1 MRVKEAM
8 PRGVSKKV
16 AATLPEQSISGA
28 PFSDRDK

>member
-28 PFSDRDK
+28 RL